1 MKETWIQQLRQK
13 LADYE
18 EPDPLLSWEEV
29 EAALDQRQPSK
40 VVPLWGRRVAAAVA
54 FLLLAGG
61 AVLYFNHREG
71 AQETDGQVATIDT
84 KQKDGDRNHG
94 DSLHNLRSASITGT
108 VSMIPRRLAQTV
120 TDEAKTTEEPVA
132 EQTETATADTTKA
145 EQPHK
150 GYGSASSAREWGS
163 DPAVRIASHEGLT
176 PRKATPRETAK
187 PLTAKLYFSNTI
199 GGGGS
204 LLAAANTPQMD
215 YSSNTPLPADDP
227 NKGQESSNVG
237 DGSSDTPGSE
247 SSSDDKD
254 KDQNEGKQARTRRES
269 VGQSATTDGQAS
281 QVSEHTNHRQPLR
294 FGLLLRYQL
303 SKRWALESGLTYTR
317 LSADITRVANGTA
330 VATIDQ
336 SLNYIG
342 IPLTASYLIYKSR
355 HLGFYAS
362 GGAMVEKMVYGSRT
376 QAGSRQSISIH
387 PLQFSVHAV
396 LGAEWRFIP
405 ALSLFVEP
413 GLGYYFDNHSTIPTF
428 YQEHPLN
435 FNLNLGLRFSFE

>member
-40 VVPLWGRRVAAAVA
+40 VVPLWARRVAAAVA

-84 KQKDGDRNHG
+84 KKKDVDRNHG

-108 VSMIPRRLAQTV
+108 VPMIPRRLAQTV

-215 YSSNTPLPADDP
+215 YNSNTPLPADDP
-227 NKGQESSNVG
+227 NKGQEFSNVG

-247 SSSDDKD
+247 SSTDDKD

-269 VGQSATTDGQAS
+269 VGQTATADGQAS
-281 QVSEHTNHRQPLR
+281 QVSEHANHRQPLR

-303 SKRWALESGLTYTR
+303 SKCWALESGLTYTR
-317 LSADITRVANGTA
+317 LSADITRIADGKT

-336 SLNYIG
+336 NLNYIG
-342 IPLTASYLIYKSR
+342 IPLSASYLIYKSR

-362 GGAMVEKMVYGSRT
+362 GGLLVEKMVYGSR
-376 QAGSRQSISIH
+376 RQRVSIG
-387 PLQFSVHAV
+387 PLQLSVNAG

-428 YQEHPLN
+428 YQEHPLS

>member
-84 KQKDGDRNHG
+84 KKKDGDRNHG
-94 DSLHNLRSASITGT
+94 DSPHNLRSASITGT
-108 VSMIPRRLAQTV
+108 VPMIPRRLAQTV

-176 PRKATPRETAK
+176 PCKATPRKTAK

-227 NKGQESSNVG
+227 NKGEKSSDVG
-237 DGSSDTPGSE
+237 DGSTDVSDSE
-247 SSSDDKD
+247 TTTGDEDKD
-254 KDQNEGKQARTRRES
+254 ENDDKQARTRRARA
-269 VGQSATTDGQAS
+269 GQATTADGQAS
-281 QVSEHTNHRQPLR
+281 QVSEHASHRQPLR

-342 IPLTASYLIYKSR
+342 IPLSASYLIYKSR

-362 GGAMVEKMVYGSRT
+362 GGLLVEKMVYGSRT
-376 QAGSRQSISIH
+376 EAGSRQRVSIG
-387 PLQFSVHAV
+387 PLQLSVNAG

-428 YQEHPLN
+428 YQEHPLS

>member
-108 VSMIPRRLAQTV
+108 VPMIPRRLAQTV

-132 EQTETATADTTKA
+132 ELSETVTADTMKA
-145 EQPHK
+145 EKPAARPSATESQQAYPQHES
-150 GYGSASSAREWGS
+150 YGKTSKSA
-163 DPAVRIASHEGLT
+163 
-176 PRKATPRETAK
+176 AK

-254 KDQNEGKQARTRRES
+254 KDKNEGKQARTRRES
-269 VGQSATTDGQAS
+269 VGQAATTDGQAS
-281 QVSEHTNHRQPLR
+281 QVSEHANHRQPLR

-317 LSADITRVANGTA
+317 LSADITRIADGKT

-336 SLNYIG
+336 NLNYIG
-342 IPLTASYLIYKSR
+342 IPLTASYLIYKNR

-362 GGAMVEKMVYGSRT
+362 GGLLVEKMVYGSRT
-376 QAGSRQSISIH
+376 EAGSRQRVSIG
-387 PLQFSVHAV
+387 PLQLSVNAG

-428 YQEHPLN
+428 YQEHPLS